1 MQQQWR
7 ELVRVMQAAVGE
19 ASQMLKAQ
27 REELDRLKRLE
38 EGLVRHL
45 QEARPPAPGQPPHL
59 PDAQPPPLLDQL
71 RALQA
76 ADEQQGQQMAD
87 LSQVQAARCSKLA
100 AAALM

>member
-1 MQQQWR
+1 VKGCIKQMQQQWR

-27 REELDRLKRLE
+27 RDELDRLKQQE
-38 EGLVRHL
+38 AGLVRQL
-45 QEARPPAPGQPPHL
+45 QEAQPPAPCQPPH
-59 PDAQPPPLLDQL
+59 LLDQL

-100 AAALM
+100 AAAFM